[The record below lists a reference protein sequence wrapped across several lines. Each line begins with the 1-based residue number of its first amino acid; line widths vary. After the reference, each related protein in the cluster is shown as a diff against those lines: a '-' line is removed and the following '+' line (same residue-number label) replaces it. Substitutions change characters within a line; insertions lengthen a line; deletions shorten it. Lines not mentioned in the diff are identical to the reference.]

1 MRKLTL
7 ALLALATAAAIT
19 PNALA
24 GSIYLTG
31 GMTVNDCND
40 TWAVSG
46 PLTIATTQNCTVF
59 YAQPKVPGSSLYTQV
74 ANGSAVVVPSS
85 VDIASNPDGLNA
97 GDVLS
102 FNGGINGTITFTL
115 TGNIYITSFT
125 DQDLD
130 FNGTGYWTEAGYTN
144 TPGTFTYDV
153 SDTNDDYGVS
163 GTGSSGGEWNINT
176 IAPGTPEP
184 SSLILLGTG
193 LLGLAAMVMFRR
205 GKPAKNLVLRP

>member
-59 YAQPKVPGSSLYTQV
+59 YAQPKVPGSSLYTQI
-74 ANGSAVVVPSS
+74 ANGSTVGVPST
-85 VDIASNPDGLNA
+85 VDIATNPDSVNA

-102 FNGGINGTITFTL
+102 FNSGAITFTL
-115 TGNIYITSFT
+115 TGPIYITSFT
-125 DQDLD
+125 NQDLD
-130 FNGTGYWTEAGYTN
+130 FNGTGYWSESGYTN

-153 SDTNDDYGVS
+153 SDTSGNYGT
-163 GTGSSGGEWNINT
+163 GEIGSSGGEWNINT
-176 IAPGTPEP
+176 VAPGTPEP

-205 GKPAKNLVLRP
+205 GKPAKSLVLRP